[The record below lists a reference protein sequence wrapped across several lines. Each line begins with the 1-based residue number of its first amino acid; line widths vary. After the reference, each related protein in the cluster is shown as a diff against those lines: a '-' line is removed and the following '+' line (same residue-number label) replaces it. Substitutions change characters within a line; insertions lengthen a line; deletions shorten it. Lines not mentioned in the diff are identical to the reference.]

1 MAIMI
6 TAVVT
11 LRRQRNAPAE
21 TEEYYRKNI
30 EDDRYSFDSS
40 RFGTSTIGDQTL
52 PSAPRS
58 TMPSRVTST
67 HRSTRPPT
75 YYSSGD
81 DSLLTVAEKD
91 EKDGTF
97 GYA

>member
-1 MAIMI
+1 MIIAI
-6 TAVVT
+6 VV
-11 LRRQRNAPAE
+11 LRRQRNAPVEAIA
-21 TEEYYRKNI
+21 YRKNI

-91 EKDGTF
+91 EKDGSV